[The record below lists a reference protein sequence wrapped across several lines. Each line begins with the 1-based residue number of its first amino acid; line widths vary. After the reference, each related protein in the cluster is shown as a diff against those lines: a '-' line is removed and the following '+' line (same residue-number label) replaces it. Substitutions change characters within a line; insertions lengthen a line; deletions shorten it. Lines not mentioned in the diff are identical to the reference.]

1 MKEETAYRTIS
12 EVSNLLQVP
21 ASVLRFWE
29 TQFPQLTPMKRAGG
43 RRLYG
48 ADEVMLIAT
57 IRDLLYKE
65 GLTIKGA
72 VKRLQASKKESKS
85 VEKQVSIADVSPN
98 QWAPFVAELKD
109 IRTYLADYL

>member
-29 TQFPQLTPMKRAGG
+29 TQFPQVAPLKRAGG

-48 ADEVMLIAT
+48 ADDVMMIAT

-65 GLTIKGA
+65 KLTIKGA
-72 VKRLQASKKESKS
+72 LKRLKENKQG
-85 VEKQVSIADVSPN
+85 EKEVTHEEGNVPLAMV
-98 QWAPFVAELKD
+98 VAELKNL
-109 IRTYLADYL
+109 RTYLADYL

>member
-29 TQFPQLTPMKRAGG
+29 SQFPQITPVKRAGG

-48 ADEVMLIAT
+48 AEDVMLIAT

-72 VKRLQASKKESKS
+72 LKRLKENKKAPI
-85 VEKQVSIADVSPN
+85 EKENTPVQDDLGYVI
-98 QWAPFVAELKD
+98 AELKNL
-109 IRTYLADYL
+109 RAYLADYV